1 MTTTIN
7 LDALDII
14 SFIGGTIMIVALL
27 VGGFSRK
34 KETVCIAGLIAFFSS
49 ITILPLMA
57 RTISLLGMYVREKGA
72 SLTAAETILT
82 IASFYL
88 AILICIHCMIEST
101 EKAKNPFEKNMKKM
115 ARKGY
120 YPVFNELKDYRPQ
133 LKNYHP
139 DLPSEYHSSLPGNH
153 RSPFEK

>member
-7 LDALDII
+7 LDALDYI
-14 SFIGGTIMIVALL
+14 SFIGNAIMIIALL

-49 ITILPLMA
+49 ITILPLMTRA
-57 RTISLLGMYVREKGA
+57 ISLLGVYVHEKGA
-72 SLTAAETILT
+72 SLSAAETILI

-101 EKAKNPFEKNMKKM
+101 EKAKNPFEKNLKKM

-120 YPVFNELKDYRPQ
+120 YPVFNELKDYHPQ
-133 LKNYHP
+133 LKDYHP
-139 DLPSEYHSSLPGNH
+139 DLPSEYRSSLSSKY
-153 RSPFEK
+153 RSPFER

>member
-7 LDALDII
+7 LDALDYI
-14 SFIGGTIMIVALL
+14 SFIGGAIMIIALL

-49 ITILPLMA
+49 ITILPLIT
-57 RTISLLGMYVREKGA
+57 RTISLLGVYVHEKGA
-72 SLTAAETILT
+72 SLSAAETILI

-101 EKAKNPFEKNMKKM
+101 EKTKNTFE
-115 ARKGY
+115 R
-120 YPVFNELKDYRPQ
+120 
-133 LKNYHP
+133 
-139 DLPSEYHSSLPGNH
+139 
-153 RSPFEK
+153 